1 MKEIAIIGG
10 GFSGTL
16 TAVQLLRQARMPLH
30 VTLYEKRPERV
41 GKGLAYSTTESCH
54 LLNVP
59 AKGMS
64 ALPDQPDHFLR
75 WAESLQRSGALTGVD
90 VHADAFLPR
99 TLYGR
104 YVEAL
109 LHDTIRTQAGR
120 HRYSLVPQEV
130 LDLKETGREASFWL
144 DDGQRAQA
152 SRVVLALGNFPPAD
166 PLAADGKHWYHPTPW
181 DENLAERVLASSSC
195 VIIGSGL
202 TMLDVVLMLHDRQ
215 YAGTLHVV
223 SRRGLLPQPH
233 QPGCP
238 PPDGAVLPKG
248 SPLPALVRTIRQIA
262 ARHQQA
268 GGHWQGVMDWLRP
281 HNAELWR
288 GLSLNERRAFVRHVR
303 RYWENHRHRA
313 APAVHARFH
322 RLVQTG
328 RVVLH
333 RGRVGAM
340 TPAPHGV
347 ELQLRGPSGGVD
359 ILRADHVINCTGAEC
374 DYRKVPNSLV
384 RHLLERRLTCCDPL
398 GFGIMASDE
407 GALIDADGNASHTLF
422 TIGPPMKGALW
433 ETTAVPE
440 LRVQAHALA
449 ARLLRD

>member
-16 TAVQLLRQARMPLH
+16 TAVQLLRQARTPVH
-30 VTLYEKRPERV
+30 VTVYEKRPERL
-41 GKGLAYSTTESCH
+41 GKGLAYSTTENCH

-64 ALPDQPDHFLR
+64 ALAEQPDHFLR
-75 WAESLQRSGALTGVD
+75 WAEASQGSGAPTGID

-99 TLYGR
+99 AMYGR
-104 YVEAL
+104 YVQAL
-109 LHDTIRTQAGR
+109 LHDTVRAHAGR
-120 HRYSLVPQEV
+120 HRYSLVPHEV
-130 LDLKETGREASFWL
+130 LDLHQTGQGVTLSL
-144 DDGQRAQA
+144 DGSESAHTG
-152 SRVVLALGNFPPAD
+152 RVVLALGNFPPAD

-181 DENLAERVLASSSC
+181 DENLAERIIASSSC
-195 VIIGSGL
+195 AIIGSGL
-202 TMLDVVLMLHDRQ
+202 TMLDVVLMLQDRQ
-215 YAGTLHVV
+215 YGGTVHVV

-233 QPGCP
+233 HPGCAS
-238 PPDGAVLPKG
+238 PDDAVLPHG
-248 SPLPALVRTIRQIA
+248 QPLPALVRTIREIA
-262 ARHQQA
+262 VRHARA

-288 GLSLNERRAFVRHVR
+288 GLSMQERRTFVRHVR

-322 RLVQTG
+322 RLVETG
-328 RVVLH
+328 KVVLH

-340 TPAPHGV
+340 TAAPHGV
-347 ELQLRGPSGGVD
+347 ELELRGPSGDAD

-374 DYRKVPNSLV
+374 DYRKIPNSLV
-384 RHLLERRLTCCDPL
+384 RRLLEQGLTSCDPL
-398 GFGIMASDE
+398 GFGIVASAQ
-407 GALIDADGNASHTLF
+407 GALVNADGKASNTLF

-440 LRVQAHALA
+440 LRVQAQALA